1 MMRKSDWKKA
11 GIFFWT
17 VFLIT
22 VILPG
27 CSGGNS
33 GEFEQTRKFEMY
45 FYPEEY
51 EEQYSH
57 IEKTIELDKDTD
69 YQFYIQAVCSEG
81 SLELTPAYSGA
92 EDEAYRASSGL
103 PCRETLSLTA
113 DTADTITFLIDIFP
127 DTEGSVVVEILE
139 RD

>member
-27 CSGGNS
+27 CSGGN
-33 GEFEQTRKFEMY
+33 
-45 FYPEEY
+45 
-51 EEQYSH
+51 
-57 IEKTIELDKDTD
+57 
-69 YQFYIQAVCSEG
+69 
-81 SLELTPAYSGA
+81 SGA